1 MAIKFVYCQNHIIQH
16 VPKLLAALATKTSA
30 MTSRLYSLLAVLAF
44 SLPCL
49 SQPYGGTIFVD
60 PDIIVASD
68 SSTFVSATYTG
79 QGLKTV
85 FDRRVN
91 SWIEINAYLFNVVWN
106 DGLSTD
112 AVINPEFASIDLAKV
127 EAEKYGWHIGQLPK
141 CLRTDVNE
149 IWIHKGVELFGGGN
163 YSILIHTGQSVLYE
177 NDGILAETLVH
188 EASHTSLDAIH
199 AESVGWIEAQ
209 NLDVE
214 FISDYAK
221 QYPVR
226 EDIAESFLMWL
237 AVRYRQNRISS
248 TDYDL
253 ITETIPNRLN
263 YFDEIMCD
271 MSPIHAENISSII
284 GPELEADNVLAY
296 PNPTKDF
303 ILLEFKEAGSG
314 HASIYNAGGE
324 MLLSRK
330 LTSNERLDI
339 SELPQG
345 FYVLKVDINGKLFR
359 RKFVKLE

>member
-1 MAIKFVYCQNHIIQH
+1 MKRRFY
-16 VPKLLAALATKTSA
+16 LLF
-30 MTSRLYSLLAVLAF
+30 AVLAF

-60 PDIIVASD
+60 PDIIVGSD
-68 SSTFVSATYTG
+68 SSTFVSATYSG

-106 DGLSTD
+106 DGLSTE

-127 EAEKYGWHIGQLPK
+127 EAEKYGWHIGQLPH

-163 YSILIHTGQSVLYE
+163 YSILIHTGQSVFYE
-177 NDGILAETLVH
+177 IDGILEETLVH
-188 EASHTSLDAIH
+188 EAAHTSLDAIH
-199 AESVGWIEAQ
+199 AESVGWLEAQ
-209 NLDVE
+209 NLDGE
-214 FISDYAK
+214 FISDYAE

-237 AVRYRQNRISS
+237 AVRYRQNRIS
-248 TDYDL
+248 TADFDI

-271 MSPIHAENISSII
+271 MFPIHTENTSSTQD
-284 GPELEADNVLAY
+284 PAALEAGNMRVY
-296 PNPTKDF
+296 PNPTNDF
-303 ILLEFKEAGSG
+303 IFLELREAGSG
-314 HASIYNAGGE
+314 QASIYNSGGE
-324 MLLSRK
+324 LLLSRK
-330 LTSNERLDI
+330 LTSNERLDV

-345 FYVLKVDINGKLFR
+345 FYVLKVDLNGKFFR
-359 RKFVKLE
+359 RKIVKLE

>member
-1 MAIKFVYCQNHIIQH
+1 MKRRFYH
-16 VPKLLAALATKTSA
+16 LLAILAI
-30 MTSRLYSLLAVLAF
+30 

-60 PDIIVASD
+60 PDIIVGSD
-68 SSTFVSATYTG
+68 SSTFVSATYSG

-91 SWIEINAYLFNVVWN
+91 SWTTINAFLFEVVWN
-106 DGLSTD
+106 DGLSTQ
-112 AVINPEFASIDLAKV
+112 AVVNPEFSSIELAKV
-127 EAEKYGWHIGQLPK
+127 EAEKYGWHIGQLPH
-141 CLRTDVNE
+141 CLRLDVNE

-163 YSILIHTGQSVLYE
+163 YSILIHTGQSVFYE
-177 NDGILAETLVH
+177 NDGILEETLVH

-237 AVRYRQNRISS
+237 AVRYRQNRIS
-248 TDYDL
+248 TADFNI

-271 MSPIHAENISSII
+271 MFPIHAENTSSVKD
-284 GPELEADNVLAY
+284 PELEADFVLAY
-296 PNPTKDF
+296 PNPAKDF
-303 ILLEFKEAGSG
+303 IFLEFPEEGSG
-314 HASIYNAGGE
+314 QASIYNSGGE
-324 MLLSRK
+324 LLLSRK
-330 LTSNERLDI
+330 LTSNDRLDV

-345 FYVLKVDINGKLFR
+345 FYVLKVDTNGKLFR
-359 RKFVKLE
+359 RKIVKLE